1 MSTLRSIRLAVKPT
15 PVETSPSP
23 LHSAAD
29 TEPLYLACRGLELID
44 TDRRLYALVDS
55 LMTGPPLGNSHVVV
69 WLVGPQGDG
78 PRAVALLR
86 PTVDGAP
93 FVTWM

>member
-1 MSTLRSIRLAVKPT
+1 MSTLRAIRLAVKSIPI
-15 PVETSPSP
+15 ETSSCPS
-23 LHSAAD
+23 SAPAD
-29 TEPLYLACRGLELID
+29 TGPLYLACCGEELID

-55 LMTGPPLGNSHVVV
+55 LMRGHPLGRSHIVV

-86 PTVDGAP
+86 PTVDGSP
-93 FVTWM
+93 FVTWL